1 MKTTTSKVAISL
13 FEERGRTKKLFIQSD
28 HQIGLLTN
36 LWVKKK
42 D

>member
-1 MKTTTSKVAISL
+1 MKTTTSKVAISP
-13 FEERGRTKKLFIQSD
+13 FEERGRAKKLYIHID